1 MTAQHR
7 RLMPDE
13 LIDPT
18 ERLSSDDMAT
28 QREAQFL
35 ADALLAQQLK
45 AAGGM
50 AVLPGV
56 CSYCQARC
64 LPRAVYCDAEC
75 RADHEAELATLAKQ
89 GRAR

>member
-7 RLMPDE
+7 RLMPDD
-13 LIDPT
+13 LTDPT
-18 ERLSSDDMAT
+18 ERLSADDMAT

-56 CSYCQARC
+56 CTWCQQRC
-64 LPRAVYCDAEC
+64 PARAVYCDTDC
-75 RADHEAELATLAKQ
+75 RADHEAALCTMARQ